1 MTRFNNKY
9 PYTDFHELNADW
21 LLETV
26 KDAAAEAQEAS
37 DTVATY
43 NDRLTTVEGDL
54 APIKAAMPGLAS
66 DVSDLQHDVGI
77 MDSLITNTINP
88 GLDTLQNEVETP
100 STGLLDRMTAAE
112 GSISTLQNE
121 VETPTT
127 GLLDRVTAL
136 ENQPSTGGITE
147 YLRFRTGGTPI
158 DWDPRITYTYLDGLI
173 ATTASADKTVNIILV
188 EDDELGNTWYYTLNA
203 GRYQISAGTPR
214 GGFAFTCR
222 KPVLDGNNVI
232 VGYNVCMVDVDK
244 NAATPTYTE
253 VYEAALPT
261 VTSADAGDVLT
272 VDNSGNWVA
281 GAGGSGVHHTLTQYN
296 SNLTID
302 RAEYIEFDDYY
313 VVTVRVTATDNIGAG
328 SILFTSGISTAYATD
343 CTGVNGGASDY
354 TPICF
359 VIGVTGNVILRN
371 GANNGDLLSFSTV
384 VIK

>member
-37 DTVATY
+37 ETVATY

-66 DVSDLQHDVGI
+66 DVSGLQHDVGI

-136 ENQPSTGGITE
+136 ENQPSTGGVTE
-147 YLRFRTGGTPI
+147 YLKFGTGGTPI
-158 DWDPRITYTYLDGLI
+158 DWDARITYTYLDGLI
-173 ATTASADKTVNIILV
+173 ATQASADKTVNIMLV
-188 EDDELGNTWYYTLNA
+188 EDDEVGTTWYYTLNE
-203 GRYQISAGTPR
+203 GEYQISAGTPR
-214 GGFAFTCR
+214 GQFTFVCR
-222 KPVLDGNNVI
+222 KPVLDSNNV
-232 VGYNVCMVDVDK
+232 VTGYKVCTVTVNK

-253 VYEAALPT
+253 VYEAILPA
-261 VTSADAGDVLT
+261 VTSADAGKTFVVNTSGELVLANGGGVKHEMT
-272 VDNSGNWVA
+272 VNSSLFEKLDG
-281 GAGGSGVHHTLTQYN
+281 YY
-296 SNLTID
+296 ID
-302 RAEYIEFDDYY
+302 CGEYYIVRIKVRAINP
-313 VVTVRVTATDNIGAG
+313 VSSTDNI
-328 SILFTSGISTAYATD
+328 FTDGPVVSVAPYFFGLNLASYATHLMYISTSNPGYINSFSGAT
-343 CTGVNGGASDY
+343 
-354 TPICF
+354 I
-359 VIGVTGNVILRN
+359 GNVI
-371 GANNGDLLSFSTV
+371 DCTS
-384 VIK
+384 VIVK

>member
-88 GLDTLQNEVETP
+88 DIATLQ
-100 STGLLDRMTAAE
+100 S
-112 GSISTLQNE
+112 E

-136 ENQPSTGGITE
+136 ENQPAVGGITE
-147 YLRFRTGGTPI
+147 YLRFGTGGTPI
-158 DWDPRITYTYLDGLI
+158 DWDARIDYTYLDDLI

-188 EDDELGNTWYYTLNA
+188 EDDELGTTWYYTLYE
-203 GRYQISAGTPR
+203 GEYQISAGTPR
-214 GGFAFTCR
+214 GQFVFTCR
-222 KPVLDGNNVI
+222 KPVFDGNNV
-232 VGYNVCMVDVDK
+232 VLGFNVCSVTVNK
-244 NAATPTYTE
+244 NLATPVYSE
-253 VYEAALPT
+253 VYEAILPA

-272 VDNSGNWVA
+272 VDNSGNWVNDA
-281 GAGGSGVHHTLTQYN
+281 LNIPETESGSITYSHANITATAYWSRIG
-296 SNLTID
+296 
-302 RAEYIEFDDYY
+302 E
-313 VVTVRVTATDNIGAG
+313 VVTVTTLFHADYNGLTGT
-328 SILFTSGISTAYATD
+328 LFTLPYVPKAGFGTVFRCSSPNADLLTWVSGANGDVSISTTTD
-343 CTGVNGGASDY
+343 ADNNYGAS
-354 TPICF
+354 
-359 VIGVTGNVILRN
+359 
-371 GANNGDLLSFSTV
+371 FSY
-384 VIK
+384 IKA